1 MPYAH
6 AHRQRIIGS
15 RRNFVS
21 IGTGRQ
27 RQTPEVQFTGYTYA
41 HIYINIQ
48 MYKCDMSTLY
58 VHYGAQQ
65 SPDSVYIMTSVH
77 SVLV

>member
-1 MPYAH
+1 MHMLTA
-6 AHRQRIIGS
+6 S
-15 RRNFVS
+15 VLS
-21 IGTGRQ
+21 VVGTILYQLVPVDRDRHQ
-27 RQTPEVQFTGYTYA
+27 KCSYTYA

-48 MYKCDMSTLY
+48 MYKCEMSTLH